1 MSRIFRRIKK
11 KKNKAKDQQDHVT
24 EAHSCLIWLR
34 TEVWPG
40 TAEGDKTEQHVWWSV
55 SEAFECQADEFELD
69 KQTLVSPLGGLD

>member
-1 MSRIFRRIKK
+1 M
-11 KKNKAKDQQDHVT
+11 
-24 EAHSCLIWLR
+24 IWLR